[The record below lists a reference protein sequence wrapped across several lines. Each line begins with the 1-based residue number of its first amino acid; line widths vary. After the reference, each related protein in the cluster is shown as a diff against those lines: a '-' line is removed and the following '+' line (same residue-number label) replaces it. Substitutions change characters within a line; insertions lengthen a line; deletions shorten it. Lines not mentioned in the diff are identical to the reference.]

1 MPEPTT
7 KEGLLQEIHAE
18 REALEKFLAGLA
30 PEQMVQPGAL
40 GEWSVKDMLAH
51 LAEWEQLLLVW
62 YNAGLRGEVPPL
74 PAVGYHWD
82 QMDDLNQVIFE
93 KYRDWTLEDMQ
104 AYFQDSYRQT
114 LEAVRAMTEEELFT
128 PGRYRWTKQNTLAD
142 YVIPCTSEHYQW
154 ALAEMGGT
162 NDLARPTQR

>member
-1 MPEPTT
+1 
-7 KEGLLQEIHAE
+7 
-18 REALEKFLAGLA
+18 
-30 PEQMVQPGAL
+30 
-40 GEWSVKDMLAH
+40 
-51 LAEWEQLLLVW
+51 
-62 YNAGLRGEVPPL
+62 
-74 PAVGYHWD
+74 
-82 QMDDLNQVIFE
+82 
-93 KYRDWTLEDMQ
+93 MQ

-154 ALAEMGGT
+154 ALTEMGGT